1 MKDLTGW
8 TLAFDLDGTLVETAP
23 DLIGTLNRLLMA
35 RGLPPRPISAARHLV
50 GHGAVALL
58 KDGFR
63 EAGADWDEAEQP
75 ALLAAF
81 LEDYL
86 EHICDHSHVYPG
98 VEDALDRLA
107 ARGAVLCVATNKPT
121 HLSLALFERL
131 GLTGRFAAICGAD
144 AVSARKPDAAHIRE
158 TVLKAGGDPARALMV
173 GDSITDV
180 SAARATGVPVIVTS
194 FGYTEIPARDLG
206 GDAVIDGYGELETAV
221 DGIVETFLPRSPGKV
236 ADSVG
241 RMGWLPETR

>member
-1 MKDLTGW
+1 MKDLSGW
-8 TLAFDLDGTLVETAP
+8 TIAFDLDGTLVETAP
-23 DLIGTLNRLLMA
+23 DLIGTLNRLLTE
-35 RGLPPRPISAARHLV
+35 RGLPARPVSAARHLV

-63 EAGADWDEAEQP
+63 EAGAAWDEAEQP

-86 EHICDHSHVYPG
+86 QHICDHSHVYPG
-98 VEDALDRLA
+98 VEAALDRLA
-107 ARGAVLCVATNKPT
+107 ARGAILCVATNKPT

-144 AVSARKPDAAHIRE
+144 AVSARKPDAAHILE
-158 TVLKAGGDPARALMV
+158 TVLEAGGDPGRAIMV

-180 SAARATGVPVIVTS
+180 RAARATGVPVVVTT
-194 FGYTEIPARDLG
+194 FGYTEIPAAELG
-206 GDAVIDGYGELETAV
+206 GDALIDGFGELEAAV
-221 DGIVETFLPRSPGKV
+221 DRIVAGGLASPDRAGYV
-236 ADSVG
+236 PAS
-241 RMGWLPETR
+241 